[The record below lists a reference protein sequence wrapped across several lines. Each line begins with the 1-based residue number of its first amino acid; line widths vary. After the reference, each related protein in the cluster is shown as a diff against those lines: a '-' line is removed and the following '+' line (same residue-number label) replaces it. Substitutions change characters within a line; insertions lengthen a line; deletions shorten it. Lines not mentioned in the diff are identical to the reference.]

1 MKKTFY
7 LFLAFSVI
15 SIFSKF
21 DAQINNRKPERES
34 STVATH
40 RAGAFIDVN
49 AAANPESAYSISQLI
64 KDVLISGGGTCVAA
78 NVSNVTV
85 SPNLA
90 ASNANRSWGF
100 FSKGSTNFPFSKGIV
115 LATGFARNAGNSFIA
130 STLSDNIGTGGD
142 FDLSQAMGGG
152 ATYFDAT
159 SVEFD
164 FVPQSTQISFNYLF
178 ASEEY
183 SWNNSFPCSG
193 FTDGFALLLKK
204 AGDPTYTNMAVLP
217 GGAGPVSVTN
227 IIPSNFSCGP
237 LNAQYFGGLNMSN
250 IETNYNGRTIP
261 LKAVANVIPGQTYH
275 FKMVLADAIDRQYD
289 SAVFLEAGSF
299 NIGVQFQDGAGVTL
313 PGQINMCGNIPQ
325 TLVAQVSA
333 PSATFY
339 WYFNGNVI
347 PGATSNSYV
356 ATQPG
361 IYKVEVFLP
370 GNNCPG
376 TATVEILAKPYPVV
390 QNASL
395 TSCGPLN
402 TAVFNLKTAEP
413 DISTSPGL
421 TFTYYVNQPDAEA
434 GNLNFIPNPTN
445 YTSGTKKIYV
455 RVSNGACHRVA
466 ELQLNAGL
474 QPANPTINAPL
485 TQICGNGSITLTSSV
500 PTGNLWSTGET
511 TQSITVTAA
520 GTYTVKV
527 VNGFCSST
535 VASVNITKIADPN
548 LQITGN
554 LYFCTGSSTTL
565 TSSEAAG
572 NVWNTGETTQ
582 SITVTTPGTY
592 TVTVTP
598 AVGCSFNKSVVVTE
612 SPQVT
617 AFIPAP
623 VPMCNNIPQTLV
635 AQTNIGTH
643 FVWYFNGNV
652 IPGATA
658 NSYVATQPGTYKV
671 LVSLPGNNCTATAQ
685 VTIIGGAFPVVS
697 NAIQNKCSSSSTYTF
712 NLKDSESSLSTTAGA
727 VFQYYEFQ
735 PDADAGNG
743 NFIPNPTAYNSATKK
758 IYVRVSTGSCYRIA
772 ELQLNVGII
781 PNTPV
786 ITASNTE
793 ICGNTTVTLTSSN
806 PTGNVWSNGATTQS
820 ITVTTAGTYSLKT
833 VNSLCESASASIV
846 ITKVADPNLKI
857 TGNLNM
863 CSGSSTT
870 LTSSLATGIV
880 WSTGETTPSITV
892 TTPGTY
898 TVTATLGTAC
908 VFTKSVTVVQV
919 PQVTASIAP
928 PTVMCSN
935 TPQTLVAQTNIGTA
949 FQWYLNNILIPG
961 ATSSTYVATE
971 LGTYK
976 VIASVPG
983 NTCPGT
989 AQVKITGGM
998 YPMANSSSLSEC
1010 SATGSAVFKLT
1021 NAQPEISTTPG
1032 VNFRYYELQSDAD
1045 AGNTNF
1051 IPNPNTYSSTTKKIY
1066 VRVTSGLCYK
1076 VSDLQLNV
1084 NLIPATPVITAS
1096 SLQICGDTTVTL
1108 TSNVASGNLWST
1120 GETTPSIT
1128 VSAAG
1133 TYTLKTVGA
1142 FCDSVP
1148 ASINIVKV
1156 ADPNIQISGQLS
1168 FCNGYSTTLTSSSA
1182 TGNVWN
1188 TGATSSSIVVT
1199 APGNYTV
1206 TVTLPGGCQF
1216 SKTVTVVKTP
1226 PIVVQIAAPQV
1237 ITCTNSQITLDGSS
1251 SQYQPGD
1258 TFQWIATNGGVI
1270 VSGANTLNPVVSA
1283 AGIYTLTINGINCA
1297 GSKSVTVTENKV
1309 KPTVNVS
1316 APRIKICEGES
1327 VTITAAGAQTYLW
1340 AGGNQTTS
1348 SITVS
1353 PTTTTTYTVTGTG
1366 ANGCASVPTQIT
1378 ITVLPKIT
1386 SDVEGG
1392 PICAGGSIV
1401 LDAGSG
1407 PGYTYLWSN
1416 GQTSQTITATAVGD
1430 YTVTINNTVCSA
1442 SFTAK
1447 VVPGTPPTLVKVL
1460 YENNNLT
1467 IIADNAMEYPLE
1479 YSING
1484 GFTWQSSNVFVGVNS
1499 NVNYQIA
1506 VRVKNTTCLNSAEYF
1521 TFKLSNVITPND
1533 DGINDRIDFGGISV
1547 YQEFQA
1553 VIYDRYGVEV
1563 FRADTN
1569 RTYWD
1574 GKQMGKT
1581 LPSASYWYVV
1591 SWDDPITKEKH
1602 TKTGWIMLK
1611 TH

>member
-1 MKKTFY
+1 MKKIFY
-7 LFLAFSVI
+7 LFFALSVI
-15 SIFSKF
+15 PYFSNF
-21 DAQINNRKPERES
+21 NAQTTNRKPEREK
-34 STVATH
+34 STAASH

-49 AAANPESAYSISQLI
+49 VAANPESAYSISQLI

-90 ASNANRSWGF
+90 ANNANRSWGY
-100 FSKGSTNFPFSKGIV
+100 FSKGTTAFPFSKGIV
-115 LATGFARNAGNSFIA
+115 LATGFARNAGNSYIA
-130 STLSDNIGTGGD
+130 STLSDNIATGGD
-142 FDLSQAMGGG
+142 FDLSQAMGSG
-152 ATYFDAT
+152 ASYFDAT

-204 AGDPTYTNMAVLP
+204 VGDANYTNMAVLP

-237 LNAQYFGGLNMSN
+237 LNAQYFGGLNTSN

-261 LKAVANVIPGQTYH
+261 LKAVATVIPGQTYH

-299 NIGVQFQDGAGVTL
+299 NIGVQVQDGAGVTL
-313 PGQINMCGNIPQ
+313 PGQINMCGTTPQ

-339 WYFNGNVI
+339 WYFNGNLI
-347 PGATSNSYV
+347 PGATTNSYV

-361 IYKVEVFLP
+361 TYKVEVFLP

-395 TSCGPLN
+395 TACGPLN
-402 TAVFNLKTAEP
+402 AAVFNLKSAEP
-413 DISTSPGL
+413 NISTSPGL
-421 TFTYYVNQPDAEA
+421 TFTYYVNLADAEA
-434 GNLNFIPNPTN
+434 GNANNIPNPTN

-455 RVSNGACHRVA
+455 RVWNGACHRVA
-466 ELQLNAGL
+466 ELQLDAGL
-474 QPANPTINAPL
+474 QPANPAINAPS
-485 TQICGNGSITLTSSV
+485 TQICGNSSITLTSSIA
-500 PTGNLWSTGET
+500 TGNVWSTGET
-511 TQSITVTAA
+511 SQSITVTAA
-520 GTYTVKV
+520 GTYTLKV
-527 VNGFCSST
+527 VNGFCSSA

-554 LYFCTGSSTTL
+554 TYFCSGSSTTL
-565 TSSEAAG
+565 TSSVASG
-572 NVWNTGETTQ
+572 NVWSTGETTQ
-582 SITVTTPGTY
+582 SIIVTTPGTY

-598 AVGCSFNKSVVVTE
+598 ALGCSFNKSVVVTE
-612 SPQVT
+612 SAQVT
-617 AFIPAP
+617 ASIPAP
-623 VPMCNNIPQTLV
+623 VPMCNNTPQTLV
-635 AQTNIGTH
+635 AQTNIGTN
-643 FVWYFNGNV
+643 FVWYLNGSI
-652 IPGATA
+652 IPGATT
-658 NSYVATQPGTYKV
+658 STYVATQPGIYKV
-671 LVSLPGNNCTATAQ
+671 LVSVPGNNCTATAQ
-685 VTIIGGAFPVVS
+685 VTIIGGAFPTVT
-697 NAIQNKCSSSSTYTF
+697 NAIQNKCSSTSTYTF
-712 NLKDSESSLSTTAGA
+712 NLKDSESSLSTTAGVA
-727 VFQYYEFQ
+727 FQYYEIQ
-735 PDADAGNG
+735 TDADAGNG
-743 NFIPNPTAYNSATKK
+743 NFIPNPTAYNSASKK
-758 IYVRVSTGSCYRIA
+758 IYVRVSNGSCYRVA
-772 ELQLNVGII
+772 ELQLNVHVI

-786 ITASNTE
+786 IAASNTE
-793 ICGNTTVTLTSSN
+793 ICGNTSVTLTSSN

-820 ITVTTAGTYSLKT
+820 ITVTAGGTYSVKT
-833 VNSLCESASASIV
+833 VDSFCESASASIV
-846 ITKVADPNLKI
+846 ITKIADPNLKI

-870 LTSSLATGIV
+870 LTSSLTTGIV

-892 TTPGTY
+892 STPGTY

-919 PQVTASIAP
+919 PQVTVSIAP
-928 PTVMCSN
+928 PTIMCSN
-935 TPQTLVAQTNIGTA
+935 TPQTLVAQTNIGTVY
-949 FQWYLNNILIPG
+949 QWYLNNILIPG
-961 ATSSTYVATE
+961 ANSSTYVATQ

-976 VIASVPG
+976 VVASIPG

-998 YPMANSSSLSEC
+998 YPMANDSLLNKC
-1010 SATGSAVFKLT
+1010 SATNTAIFKLSD
-1021 NAQPEISTTPG
+1021 AQADISTTPG
-1032 VNFRYYELQSDAD
+1032 VTFRYYEAQSDAD

-1051 IPNPNTYSSTTKKIY
+1051 IPNPNTYLSATKKIF

-1076 VSDLQLNV
+1076 VSELQLNV

-1096 SLQICGDTTVTL
+1096 NLQICGDSTVTL
-1108 TSNVASGNLWST
+1108 TSNVATGNLWST
-1120 GETTPSIT
+1120 GETTQSIT
-1128 VSAAG
+1128 VSTGG
-1133 TYTLKTVGA
+1133 TYTVKTVGT
-1142 FCDSVP
+1142 FCDSGL
-1148 ASINIVKV
+1148 ASINIVKI

-1168 FCNGYSTTLTSSSA
+1168 FCNGFSTTLTSSSA

-1188 TGATSSSIVVT
+1188 TGATSNSIVVT

-1206 TVTLPGGCQF
+1206 TVTLPSGCQF

-1237 ITCTNSQITLDGSS
+1237 ITCTNSQITLDASS
-1251 SQYQPGD
+1251 SQYQAGD
-1258 TFQWIATNGGVI
+1258 TFLWVASNGGVI

-1283 AGIYTLTINGINCA
+1283 AGTYTLTINGINCA
-1297 GSKSVTVTENKV
+1297 GSKSIVVTENKV
-1309 KPTVNVS
+1309 KPVVNIS

-1327 VTITAAGAQTYLW
+1327 VTLTATGAQTYLW
-1340 AGGNQTTS
+1340 ANGNQTTN
-1348 SITVS
+1348 SITVN

-1366 ANGCASVPTQIT
+1366 ANGCASVPTKIT

-1392 PICAGGSIV
+1392 PICAGGSIL

-1416 GQTSQTITATAVGD
+1416 GATTQTINATNVGN
-1430 YTVTINNTVCSA
+1430 YSVTVNNTVCSA
-1442 SFTAK
+1442 TFTAQ
-1447 VVPGTPPTLVKVL
+1447 VVPGIPPTLVKVL
-1460 YENNNLT
+1460 YENDNLT
-1467 IIADNAMEYPLE
+1467 IIAENAMQYPLE
-1479 YSING
+1479 YSIDG

-1499 NVNYQIA
+1499 NVNYQVA
-1506 VRVKNTTCLNSAEYF
+1506 VRVKNTTCRNEAEYF

-1602 TKTGWIMLK
+1602 TKTGWILLK